1 MNQLAQHI
9 REQARQREARLSIAR
24 RFSHGTPLDIER
36 GASLPVA
43 MPDRGP
49 ADPRPYALSPD
60 PCARCGTRG
69 TLGCKHQKPFTET
82 RSS

>member
-1 MNQLAQHI
+1 MNQLAQQI

-24 RFSHGTPLDIER
+24 RFSHGTPLDIDR

-43 MPDRGP
+43 MADRGP
-49 ADPRPYALSPD
+49 ADARPYALSAD
-60 PCARCGTRG
+60 PCGRCGTRG

>member
-1 MNQLAQHI
+1 MNQLAQQI
-9 REQARQREARLSIAR
+9 REQARLREARLSIAR
-24 RFSHGTPLDIER
+24 KFSHGTPLDIDR
-36 GASLPVA
+36 GASVPVA

-49 ADPRPYALSPD
+49 TDARPYAASPD
-60 PCARCGTRG
+60 PCPRCATRG